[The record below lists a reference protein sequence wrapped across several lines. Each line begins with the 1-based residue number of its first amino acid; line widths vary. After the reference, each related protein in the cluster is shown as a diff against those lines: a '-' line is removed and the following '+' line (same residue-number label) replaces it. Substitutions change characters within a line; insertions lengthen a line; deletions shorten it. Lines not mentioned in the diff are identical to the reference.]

1 MMNRKLRASLLGVLG
16 GIFIATLPLSAQ
28 EDGSRQSV
36 LSVQAGPSGYTGRF
50 LGITQTTGTY
60 RSDLRPGVAWHVFY
74 GYRGLSTERN
84 GLHLGPGLLYQGSA
98 YHENW
103 TDGADRI
110 GMHYLAPQLALFGQ
124 HGQWAWQAALGAG
137 WLHYKDRSRVYGK
150 PRQVTMNTLGGNLS
164 VEGEYLL
171 TAQWGLSARL
181 NWLLSTSDRYQL
193 EYHGEHYTVKHPD
206 TGEGYFGQLSLLFG
220 VNWHF

>member
-1 MMNRKLRASLLGVLG
+1 MNRKLRASLLGILG

-28 EDGSRQSV
+28 EDGGRQSV

-110 GMHYLAPQLALFGQ
+110 GMHYLAPQFALFGQ